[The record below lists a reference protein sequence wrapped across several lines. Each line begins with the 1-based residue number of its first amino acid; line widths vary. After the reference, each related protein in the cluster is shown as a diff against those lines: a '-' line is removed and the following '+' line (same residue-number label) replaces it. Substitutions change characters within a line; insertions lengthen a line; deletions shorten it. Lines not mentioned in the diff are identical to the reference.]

1 MLANHIYQIH
11 ENQQIVLIKGEKSE
25 DQIYYDSFLSAF
37 RQLPTKSSRPRVI
50 EATWSDFK
58 KYEKLGTNIFFVFLS
73 TEKEKVFTILNAYS
87 SKESISIFGLKEWTE
102 FKEVNSEIK
111 NKFKFYYASP
121 SYFSFKDPTII
132 PFHKQFRS
140 KYGADLTKMACLGF
154 DATLNVVSVLLM
166 GKKKDKELIS
176 NYEYSQSGNGNG
188 FQNKNGFIL
197 KFEDFESTKVEWKK
211 K

>member
-1 MLANHIYQIH
+1 
-11 ENQQIVLIKGEKSE
+11 
-25 DQIYYDSFLSAF
+25 
-37 RQLPTKSSRPRVI
+37 
-50 EATWSDFK
+50 
-58 KYEKLGTNIFFVFLS
+58 
-73 TEKEKVFTILNAYS
+73 
-87 SKESISIFGLKEWTE
+87 
-102 FKEVNSEIK
+102 
-111 NKFKFYYASP
+111 
-121 SYFSFKDPTII
+121 
-132 PFHKQFRS
+132 
-140 KYGADLTKMACLGF
+140 MACLGF